1 MHLEKQLVAY
11 TPVQDRHED
20 NGPCI
25 HTCAYKHRFMTVED
39 GPKVHQ
45 CTCYKTTCIAFSCPC
60 GSQLTMGHWGTPC
73 ALRLENA
80 LAYEGCAIL
89 SLWFS
94 SQGHRAL
101 GHQKVRPLITVVF
114 SCPCGSQVTISHGGT
129 PCALTSERA
138 PAYEGCERHRAPNAA
153 CSNSKEQKAM
163 QRNGTQHTAIQR
175 KQTVT
180 QRIESIA
187 KHHKAT

>member
-1 MHLEKQLVAY
+1 MHLLQNYMHSV
-11 TPVQDRHED
+11 
-20 NGPCI
+20 
-25 HTCAYKHRFMTVED
+25 F
-39 GPKVHQ
+39 
-45 CTCYKTTCIAFSCPC
+45 
-60 GSQLTMGHWGTPC
+60 
-73 ALRLENA
+73 
-80 LAYEGCAIL
+80 L

-94 SQGHRAL
+94 IDYGSLGNTVRFEIRKCTRLWRLRNLVPVVLKSMQVTRGHRAL